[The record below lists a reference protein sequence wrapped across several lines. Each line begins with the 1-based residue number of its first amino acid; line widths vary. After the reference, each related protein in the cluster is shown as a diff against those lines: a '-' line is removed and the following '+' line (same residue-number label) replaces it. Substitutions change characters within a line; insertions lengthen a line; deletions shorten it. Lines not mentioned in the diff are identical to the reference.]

1 MGWDDSDDEFE
12 VDLKKGA
19 KADWEDEDE
28 ASDAEDGAGAGAAG
42 GGGGDGVS
50 ARKRLQM
57 KREAEKKKAEEEA
70 AAKSAA
76 ALAAAEEDSVSRKM
90 RERLL
95 VEEADL
101 ELTKELMG
109 TSSER
114 KGGDVYSALP
124 KTKKEFLDFAKAMA
138 DVCAKF
144 SKTAFYVDF
153 LKEFDRQAASTLS
166 ADDCKNLAK
175 TYNALANEKVAEE
188 KAAAGKKKKKAGAR
202 ALVMERGDAYDSFG
216 QGAGPGGGAY
226 DDEVDFM

>member
-1 MGWDDSDDEFE
+1 M
-12 VDLKKGA
+12 
-19 KADWEDEDE
+19 
-28 ASDAEDGAGAGAAG
+28 
-42 GGGGDGVS
+42 S
-50 ARKRLQM
+50 ARKRLQL
-57 KREAEKKKAEEEA
+57 KREAEKKRLEEAA

-109 TSSER
+109 TSER
-114 KGGDVYSALP
+114 RGGGGVEEALP
-124 KTKKEFLDFAKAMA
+124 KTKKEFLEFAKAMS

-153 LKEFDRQAASTLS
+153 LKEFDRHAASTLS

-175 TYNALANEKVAEE
+175 TYNALANEKVVEE
-188 KAAAGKKKKKAGAR
+188 KAAAGKKEKKVSTR
-202 ALVMERGDAYDSFG
+202 SLVMERGDAYDSFG